1 MAGFKCD
8 VCGGKIIMQANKTGV
23 CQNCGMEYDIE
34 AVRSMAGTAQS
45 SPPQEAEQ
53 VIVDSPADNPNELDR
68 EALITYLD
76 DLRVLESILSESRS
90 KHRSMINFISQKN
103 EELAD
108 FKRNCLPV
116 KPNEPQKMTVFLW
129 KPKIRLPLL
138 IISIILAIGG
148 FICFVVDDPL
158 IILLQFLLFLTAA
171 ILFMLFAL
179 SLTIHLLRTFS
190 HNHKAKKNIKKHISS
205 VNEKYESDIKV
216 YEAKMAEFRT
226 ELSKREAEFNELN
239 EAFCQK
245 SGDILKE
252 QDEFSKLLE
261 KAYSANIIPK
271 PFRTIEGVYYLYDYL
286 STSNP
291 SLSEALTQA
300 NLEAIK
306 QKIDNMIRLQSAQ
319 IIQQA
324 QANAKLDRVIK
335 ISEATMNNT
344 AVAAKYAQIC
354 SINSELSVKLA
365 KESLFYQRW
374 AFFLM

>member
-286 STSNP
+286 STSNQ

>member
-8 VCGGKIIMQANKTGV
+8 ICGGKIIMQANKTGV

-76 DLRVLESILSESRS
+76 DLRVLESILSESKS

-286 STSNP
+286 STSNQ